1 MLLAVD
7 VNEVL
12 HVRELNNLSY
22 VKILTQ
28 GRDGYVKLKT
38 LKQAN

>member
-28 GRDGYVKLKT
+28 GKDGDVKLKT
-38 LKQAN
+38 LT

>member
-28 GRDGYVKLKT
+28 RKDGDVKLKT
-38 LKQAN
+38 LT